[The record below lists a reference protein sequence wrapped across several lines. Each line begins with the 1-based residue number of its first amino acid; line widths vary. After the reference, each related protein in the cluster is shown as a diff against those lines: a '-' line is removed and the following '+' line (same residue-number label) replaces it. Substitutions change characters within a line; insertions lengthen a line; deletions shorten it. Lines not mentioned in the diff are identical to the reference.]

1 MSSKKSS
8 SSKNKS
14 SLSQQNKKDITQEE
28 IDIYINN
35 KLLNAKKGKS
45 AIIMVGGPGSGKSSG
60 IKVLFDMTKK
70 KLDDYVIINPDD
82 VLEVFFNSDR
92 TKYTEANIINE
103 KLYENAVKNNYNI
116 VFDRTGTNFEVYYN
130 TVISRIK
137 DKRYNVIL
145 CIVYNNYANVKKRI
159 EQRTANTG
167 RVVNENYA
175 RSSYRDLTFNIPKYI
190 KLNCQNVDDIFC
202 FDNTSTSIELIYR
215 SKCINNETIVTINN
229 LI

>member
-70 KLDDYVIINPDD
+70 N
-82 VLEVFFNSDR
+82 
-92 TKYTEANIINE
+92 
-103 KLYENAVKNNYNI
+103 
-116 VFDRTGTNFEVYYN
+116 
-130 TVISRIK
+130 
-137 DKRYNVIL
+137 
-145 CIVYNNYANVKKRI
+145 
-159 EQRTANTG
+159 
-167 RVVNENYA
+167 
-175 RSSYRDLTFNIPKYI
+175 
-190 KLNCQNVDDIFC
+190 
-202 FDNTSTSIELIYR
+202 
-215 SKCINNETIVTINN
+215 
-229 LI
+229 